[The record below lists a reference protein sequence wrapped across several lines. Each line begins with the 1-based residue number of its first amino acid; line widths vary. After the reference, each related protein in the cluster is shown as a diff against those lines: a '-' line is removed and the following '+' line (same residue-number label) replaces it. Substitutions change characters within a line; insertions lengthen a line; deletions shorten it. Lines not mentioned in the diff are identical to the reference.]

1 MASPPLSPTDL
12 APTPHDVISVDLRL
26 ENQLCFAL
34 YAAMNRVSRLY
45 MEALEPLGITF
56 SQLLSLLVL
65 WEKSPRNVKEIGQA
79 LGSTFSTISPLLQR
93 LETSGFVRRVRDVED
108 ERRVWVH
115 ITEKGLDL
123 RQPVIEVRKT
133 LAGKIRMTDDEL
145 TALRKDL
152 QRLSS
157 RIDDAAALTSEASPV
172 P

>member
-1 MASPPLSPTDL
+1 M
-12 APTPHDVISVDLRL
+12 
-26 ENQLCFAL
+26 
-34 YAAMNRVSRLY
+34 
-45 MEALEPLGITF
+45 
-56 SQLLSLLVL
+56 
-65 WEKSPRNVKEIGQA
+65 KEIGQA

-115 ITEKGLDL
+115 ITEKGMEL

-133 LAGKIRMTDDEL
+133 LAGKIRMSDDEL

-157 RIDDAAALTSEASPV
+157 RIDDAAALTGEASPV
-172 P
+172 L

>member
-1 MASPPLSPTDL
+1 MAGPPLPPSDV
-12 APTPHDVISVDLRL
+12 APTPQDGISVDLRL
-26 ENQLCFAL
+26 EHQLCFAL

-93 LETSGFVRRVRDVED
+93 LEVSGFVRRVRDVED

-115 ITEKGLDL
+115 ITEKGLNL
-123 RQPVIEVRKT
+123 RQPVIEVRKI

-145 TALRKDL
+145 IALRKDL

-157 RIDDAAALTSEASPV
+157 RIDDAALTSEASPT

>member
-1 MASPPLSPTDL
+1 MAIPPLSPPDL
-12 APTPHDVISVDLRL
+12 SQTPQDGITVDLRL
-26 ENQLCFAL
+26 EHQLCFAL
-34 YAAMNRVSRLY
+34 YGAMNRVSRLY

-93 LETSGFVRRVRDVED
+93 LEVSGFVRRVRDVED

-115 ITEKGLDL
+115 ITEKGLEL
-123 RQPVIEVRKT
+123 RQPVIEVRRI
-133 LAGKIRMTDDEL
+133 LASKLGMADDEL
-145 TALRKDL
+145 IGLRKDL

-157 RIDDAAALTSEASPV
+157 RIDAAALTSEASSGP
-172 P
+172 

>member
-1 MASPPLSPTDL
+1 MASPPFSPAELALSQPDGIY
-12 APTPHDVISVDLRL
+12 ADLRL

-34 YAAMNRVSRLY
+34 YSSMNRVSRLY

-93 LETSGFVRRVRDVED
+93 LEGSGFVRRVRDLED

-115 ITEKGLDL
+115 ITEKGLKL
-123 RQPVIEVRKT
+123 QQPVIEIRKT
-133 LAGKIRMTDDEL
+133 LAGKLGMTDDEII
-145 TALRKDL
+145 ALRKDL

-157 RIDDAAALTSEASPV
+157 RIDEAALAT
-172 P
+172 

>member
-1 MASPPLSPTDL
+1 MASPPLPPPDIVQN
-12 APTPHDVISVDLRL
+12 PQDGIHVDLRL
-26 ENQLCFAL
+26 EHQLCFSL

-56 SQLLSLLVL
+56 SQFLSLLVL

-93 LETSGFVRRVRDVED
+93 LEVSGFVRRVRDVED

-115 ITEKGLDL
+115 VTEKGLDL
-123 RQPVIEVRKT
+123 RQPVIEVRRI
-133 LAGKIRMTDDEL
+133 LAGKLRMTDDEL
-145 TALRKDL
+145 IGLRKDL

-157 RIDDAAALTSEASPV
+157 RIDEAALTSETSPV

>member
-1 MASPPLSPTDL
+1 MASSPLPPPDL
-12 APTPHDVISVDLRL
+12 VQAPHDSLSGDLRL
-26 ENQLCFAL
+26 EHQLCFAL
-34 YAAMNRVSRLY
+34 YAAMNRVSRQY

-65 WEKSPRNVKEIGQA
+65 WEKSPRSVKEIGRA

-93 LETSGFVRRVRDVED
+93 LEISGFVRRVRDVED

-115 ITEKGLDL
+115 VTEKGLNL
-123 RQPVIEVRKT
+123 RQPVIEARKV
-133 LAGKIRMTDDEL
+133 LAVKLRMTDDEL
-145 TALRKDL
+145 VTLRKNL

-157 RIDDAAALTSEASPV
+157 RIDEAALTTGAARV